1 MLLVFGVILRL
12 TNFDFFFTD
21 FFGHYNFFDP
31 DSYYQLRRLAFF
43 LQNFPESLT
52 FDPLL
57 AWPSGDLAHWPK
69 LSLWLYGF
77 WLWLFGVDSY
87 QALELGASYL
97 SIMYGILLCGLIYFV
112 ARKVL
117 DQKFSLLVLFLAVL
131 NPFLI
136 RYSCLG
142 QVDHHIFELLL
153 VPIALLLGLKSFSS
167 TKTAF
172 LLGVV
177 FALSFGISSSV
188 LFVIGAVTLS
198 FALVD
203 FSRDKRKEFLSL
215 IFGFILI
222 FPLVM
227 LWHQDIWRQNF
238 DLHMPSFFQA
248 LVVLTLFLMLSPLI
262 FLKRLKFILIAYS
275 MISLVIGFLVI
286 FSPMQNLLDTA
297 LHYVFGRTGIINHVI
312 EARPL
317 LEGLVEFQFAFI
329 LDALGYLFPMLFG
342 FFLLPLFWKR
352 LLFVEKFYFLTGFFL
367 LIPALAQ
374 KRFVIY
380 FLIFYLIFLVFCFRA
395 LLNFFQEKGIRV
407 QIPLI
412 IGFVLMPIFP
422 GLKSGFAPDLDS
434 RMHVDFSILHMANEE
449 GLFDSKE
456 AWKRLGEINPNV
468 GGVWANPNLG
478 HLITYISGEDPQS
491 HSLFS
496 ELQSAGTL

>member
-1 MLLVFGVILRL
+1 
-12 TNFDFFFTD
+12 
-21 FFGHYNFFDP
+21 
-31 DSYYQLRRLAFF
+31 
-43 LQNFPESLT
+43 
-52 FDPLL
+52 
-57 AWPSGDLAHWPK
+57 
-69 LSLWLYGF
+69 
-77 WLWLFGVDSY
+77 
-87 QALELGASYL
+87 
-97 SIMYGILLCGLIYFV
+97 
-112 ARKVL
+112 
-117 DQKFSLLVLFLAVL
+117 
-131 NPFLI
+131 
-136 RYSCLG
+136 
-142 QVDHHIFELLL
+142 

-172 LLGVV
+172 LLGVL

-188 LFVIGAVTLS
+188 LFVIGAVMLS

-222 FPLVM
+222 FPLMM

-275 MISLVIGFLVI
+275 MISLVVGFLVI

-329 LDALGYLFPMLFG
+329 LDALGYLFPILFG

-352 LLFVEKFYFLTGFFL
+352 LLFAEKFYFLTGFFL

-380 FLIFYLIFLVFCFRA
+380 FLIFYLIFLVFCFRE

-456 AWKRLGEINPNV
+456 AWKRLGETNPNV
-468 GGVWANPNLG
+468 GGVWTNPTLG
-478 HLITYISGEDPQS
+478 HLITYISGMG
-491 HSLFS
+491 SLVDSFYISSSMSKDFQGRKIEEEKEFLDFLEENKIELVFLVNDYLYFHMIHRAFGERPEGFGRRGPNQAFS
-496 ELQSAGTL
+496 IDVRELERFFWVRSILQGVSWRGFEEVLKLQVMENHLYNFSRVMRRKKDAD